1 MELHCKKTFG
11 NDSKRKHVVFS
22 AALQIMLLS
31 VSAPGRK
38 VFKVKSH
45 QVHKGTSGDFMN
57 ELSISASE
65 TLYQASPQV
74 KGDSISENL

>member
-1 MELHCKKTFG
+1 
-11 NDSKRKHVVFS
+11 
-22 AALQIMLLS
+22 MLLS

-45 QVHKGTSGDFMN
+45 QVHKGTSGDFIN

-65 TLYQASPQV
+65 TLNQASPHV
-74 KGDSISENL
+74 KSDSISENL